1 MIQQIDDLRAE
12 AGELAGLLACLRED
26 DWPRAT
32 LFKAW
37 TVDDIV
43 RHLHMGDT
51 MALASATD
59 PEAFAALMADIQA
72 RRKEGLSRIEETR
85 QRLDGLGGR
94 RLLERWRETLE
105 RLCVALATKAP
116 DARLKWSGPDM
127 GVRMFTT
134 ARQMETWSHAQAIY
148 DLLGVERPPPARRLR
163 NIAEIGVRTFGWAYR
178 NRGLPVPAVVPSV
191 QLVTWA
197 TPLALTNTRP
207 GHFSEEEYYRA
218 PVDNYR
224 TYPVYHPDREPAG
237 YWEALK
243 RKKPEPLV
251 DLHKKDPTF
260 SWIAAGKRVWDEID
274 VPFFRL
280 YDAESVS
287 MARSRDYV
295 RKNERHLIL
304 RPDGTLAMYRWVIT
318 PQGIGLSLTACSS
331 CHTRYLDNG
340 NAIAGAGFAHHAIGC
355 KRGSAQLRD
364 RLQPWRALAVVQLSP
379 QARVQLRRG
388 R

>member
-12 AGELAGLLACLRED
+12 AGELDGLLASLRED

-85 QRLDGLGGR
+85 QRLDGLGSR

-105 RLCVALATKAP
+105 RLCAALATKAP

-148 DLLGVERPPPARRLR
+148 DLLGVARPPPARRLR

-191 QLVTWA
+191 RLDTPTGETWEWNQ
-197 TPLALTNTRP
+197 P
-207 GHFSEEEYYRA
+207 F
-218 PVDNYR
+218 
-224 TYPVYHPDREPAG
+224 AG
-237 YWEALK
+237 
-243 RKKPEPLV
+243 
-251 DLHKKDPTF
+251 
-260 SWIAAGKRVWDEID
+260 
-274 VPFFRL
+274 
-280 YDAESVS
+280 ESV
-287 MARSRDYV
+287 
-295 RKNERHLIL
+295 
-304 RPDGTLAMYRWVIT
+304 
-318 PQGIGLSLTACSS
+318 QG
-331 CHTRYLDNG
+331 D
-340 NAIAGAGFAHHAIGC
+340 
-355 KRGSAQLRD
+355 
-364 RLQPWRALAVVQLSP
+364 ALAFCQVVTQTRNVADTTLSVEGV
-379 QARVQLRRG
+379 QARHWMSIAQCFAGPPETPPAPGVRQPTRG
-388 R
+388 DKP